1 MERGG
6 EGYEGCVGGR
16 KEEGKGDP
24 LHLSPF
30 LSQTHSRLADLSP
43 FPWYTPISEQLSPH
57 ILIFGI

>member
-1 MERGG
+1 MKGVRAGKTGGG
-6 EGYEGCVGGR
+6 EG
-16 KEEGKGDP
+16 EGKGDP

-57 ILIFGI
+57 ILIFEI